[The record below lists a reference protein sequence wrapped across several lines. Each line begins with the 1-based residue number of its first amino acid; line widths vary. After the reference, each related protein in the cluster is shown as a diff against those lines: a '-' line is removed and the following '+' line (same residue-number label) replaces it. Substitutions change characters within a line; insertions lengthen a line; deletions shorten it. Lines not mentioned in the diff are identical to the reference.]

1 MAIASARLNYW
12 RLTVPIWGHVFM
24 FSNVNMSNSTPLE
37 GLIFSDKAIMISGR
51 RSVILKIK
59 TCHFGIW
66 HRMAWPK
73 ATNPCYNECTKFTSP
88 RSFFFSIPSSNMFDF
103 REWITRCCNSWLWK
117 WDIYSQKLKTHED
130 TCETRENQAC
140 SKQKGFMAESER
152 HNPRGHWR
160 RTTPPMRWWRPW
172 HLTTVEHMAVSR
184 HPQIIPNWSAFSSKK
199 PLTRGTPN
207 WRFDFFRRLP
217 GLCISNMNL
226 WI

>member
-1 MAIASARLNYW
+1 MVTWVTAH
-12 RLTVPIWGHVFM
+12 P
-24 FSNVNMSNSTPLE
+24 PLE

-73 ATNPCYNECTKFTSP
+73 ATNPCYNECTKFASP

-103 REWITRCCNSWLWK
+103 REWITRWCNSWLWK

-160 RTTPPMRWWRPW
+160 RTTPPMRWWHPW
-172 HLTTVEHMAVSR
+172 HLTIVEHMAVSR
-184 HPQIIPNWSAFSSKK
+184 HPKSYQIDRHFAVKNHWLEVHPIGALIS
-199 PLTRGTPN
+199 LGGCQ
-207 WRFDFFRRLP
+207 DFVSV
-217 GLCISNMNL
+217 I
-226 WI
+226 WIYGYDTL